1 MTKPFVVDLRAFGKH
16 VVVKV
21 QARDKEHA
29 QEIAF
34 ARFGVSVTSKPASF
48 A

>member
-21 QARDKEHA
+21 QARDPEHA
-29 QEIAF
+29 KQLVCAKYGF
-34 ARFGVSVTSKPASF
+34 SVTSKPASF